1 MEEQQCTAQDKG
13 KRQKANENAEGLLCA
28 NTSPGVST
36 TDHISLSGNV
46 NKRLLPLIHK
56 TAWMDLKCIMLSAK
70 IQSQK
75 ITHYMV
81 SFI

>member
-1 MEEQQCTAQDKG
+1 MKDWSGGAAMHSQGQRQ
-13 KRQKANENAEGLLCA
+13 RQKANENAEGLLCA

-56 TAWMDLKCIMLSAK
+56 TAMETTAPS
-70 IQSQK
+70 IQK
-75 ITHYMV
+75 HLV
-81 SFI
+81 PN

>member
-1 MEEQQCTAQDKG
+1 MEEQQCTAKDKG

-56 TAWMDLKCIMLSAK
+56 TAMETTAPS
-70 IQSQK
+70 IQKHLVPNQSHK
-75 ITHYMV
+75 
-81 SFI
+81 